1 MTQEPSLYIPQLP
14 LGTVI
19 QDKWIVLEF
28 VAKGGMGEVYR
39 AHQTNLKRDVAIKII
54 SHEWLESFQDDHEE
68 RESAVERFRREVE
81 AMASVRHPYILQI
94 YDNGFYVPAD
104 GSQPLEFIAMEFVP
118 GSTLRDTMS
127 ESGFDPEDK
136 LAAQWI
142 ELYFLPLLEGVEA
155 MHTTGIIHRDLKPE
169 NVLLDGRKPKIT
181 DFGLAR
187 SGKWRAITQTMEILG
202 TLQYMSPEHM
212 ADSRQTDHQSD
223 IYSLGKILF
232 EAMAGPEA
240 LRPLTFKQAALSSPE
255 SPFFAA
261 LGKIIASATAESPL
275 ERTGSVPEMIRQ
287 LKTAMPLSKKVA
299 PPQGGKQLYAWV
311 IAFLLMALCGIL
323 LWHFSSRNKNDTA
336 TFQSIFPPI
345 QSGDDPRAQ
354 SLLAEN
360 NTTMFRITAPGSQPK
375 WVDAVPFFM
384 AETQVTNIQFINF
397 LNQQSR
403 SRVTVTGNQVFGDG
417 YLWMVISKESA
428 HPTERVSSHKAPIAY
443 KNGQF
448 TLITADSA
456 ACPVVNVSGYAA
468 LAYAEFFGKSLPTH
482 EQWDIAASA
491 KPNRDNAVA
500 VEKLPFPFPVL
511 VFNPNTFG
519 IRGINTPV
527 MTEWIQP
534 ESAFSTRGISLASTL
549 TYPEAT
555 LGDTFPDVGF
565 RMVTP
570 TVEPQKNKVSPSAP

>member
-54 SHEWLESFQDDHEE
+54 SQGWLESFQDDDEE

-81 AMASVRHPYILQI
+81 AMASVRHPSILQI

-142 ELYFLPLLEGVEA
+142 ETNFLPLLEGVEA
-155 MHTTGIIHRDLKPE
+155 MHATGIIHRDLKPE
-169 NVLLDGRKPKIT
+169 NVLLDGKKPKIT

-223 IYSLGKILF
+223 VYSLGKILF

-240 LRPLTFKQAALSSPE
+240 LRPLTFKQAALASPE
-255 SPFFAA
+255 SPFFEA
-261 LGKIIASATAESPL
+261 LGKIVASATAESPL
-275 ERTGSVPEMIRQ
+275 KRTGSVPEMIRQ
-287 LKTAMPLSKKVA
+287 LKAAMPLSEKVA
-299 PPQGGKQLYAWV
+299 PSQNKRPLYAWV
-311 IAFLLMALCGIL
+311 VAFLLMALCGIL
-323 LWHFSSRNKNDTA
+323 LWHFSGQDRENTSPVP
-336 TFQSIFPPI
+336 FPPI
-345 QSGDDPRAQ
+345 RSGDDPWAQ

-360 NTTMFRITAPGSQPK
+360 NTTMFRITAPASQPQ
-375 WVDAVPFFM
+375 WVDVAPFYM

-403 SRVTVTGNQVFGDG
+403 TRVTVTGNQVFGDG
-417 YLWMVISKESA
+417 YLWMVISKETT
-428 HPTERVSSHKAPIAY
+428 HPAQGVSNHKAPIAY
-443 KNGQF
+443 EKGQF

-468 LAYAEFFGKSLPTH
+468 LAYAEFYGKALPTH
-482 EQWDIAASA
+482 AQWDIAASA
-491 KPNRDNAVA
+491 KPNRANAVA

-511 VFNPNTFG
+511 VFNPNAFG

-527 MTEWIQP
+527 MTEWVQP
-534 ESAFSTRGISLASTL
+534 ESALSTRGISLASSI
-549 TYPEAT
+549 TYPKAALE
-555 LGDTFPDVGF
+555 DTFPDVGF

-570 TVEPQKNKVSPSAP
+570 AVETQKNDPPPSTP